1 MLYVVFNFVDGN
13 DDDGVNIS
21 KEKRQELDRTV
32 TMYNVMWTRWI
43 LFFVSSLFE
52 VAFSFW
58 SKPKQGWLNLK
69 FKFVNIVY
77 LYPHNVG
84 RCNLLDLNSV

>member
-32 TMYNVMWTRWI
+32 TMYNVM
-43 LFFVSSLFE
+43 
-52 VAFSFW
+52 
-58 SKPKQGWLNLK
+58 
-69 FKFVNIVY
+69 
-77 LYPHNVG
+77 
-84 RCNLLDLNSV
+84 